1 MGKHKNTEFFLGVQ
15 VWGITGKTFFKESF
29 QGLERTYYRIGIP
42 EIGEL
47 IIEHMDIA
55 RLLYEVRKSGP
66 LY

>member
-1 MGKHKNTEFFLGVQ
+1 MQ